1 MHNNSTRGGV
11 EQYLVASGF
20 QQHLVASGSIRGG
33 VKQHPLALGRVKRC
47 WKWMDFV
54 GWQLCKKFQISIWTD
69 FFRAKGPKKMAFWL
83 NLLSKLLCFERRYS
97 QILKENLKYY
107 EFFGLKSAKWLWK
120 SPNSEK
126 TACHRA
132 FGPWKMDSSLN
143 FTWKSLCFGGK
154 YFSKDLLN
162 INISRKKSLFDIFM
176 KSPNSE
182 RTDFC
187 RAMRPKEM
195 DSSLNLRPKSLCFG

>member
-83 NLLSKLLCFERRYS
+83 NLLSKLLCFEKRYS
-97 QILKENLKYY
+97 QILKENLKYWV
-107 EFFGLKSAKWLWK
+107 FWSKKCKMAVKKSKFWKKRLDIEPLNDEKWIPHSIL
-120 SPNSEK
+120 
-126 TACHRA
+126 HR
-132 FGPWKMDSSLN
+132 N
-143 FTWKSLCFGGK
+143 HCFGEK
-154 YFSKDLLN
+154 
-162 INISRKKSLFDIFM
+162 ILF
-176 KSPNSE
+176 
-182 RTDFC
+182 
-187 RAMRPKEM
+187 
-195 DSSLNLRPKSLCFG
+195 